1 MNTSSKE
8 VHISNGK
15 SALHYWREIWQS
27 RELFWIL
34 AKRDVIVRYKQSVLG
49 VAWSI
54 IRPLLTALVMVF
66 AFGKIAK
73 LDQDT
78 SIAYMLVVMPGVI
91 VWLFFSQSLAQI
103 SNSIVGSTNLVS
115 KVYFPRLIVPLSSL
129 MLGLLDALIA
139 FGLFVLLC
147 AWYQFIP
154 DWKIIFA
161 PIFMLLAYLGAF
173 GFGLIAAVLN
183 VKYRDIGQLI
193 PFLIQFGYF
202 ASPIAYPSELVQ
214 EKLAQVNHGDWLYL
228 LYTINPVAG
237 SIDGL
242 RWSLLGEFSVFN
254 MQSFISLVI
263 FDIVTIFIAIRMFRK
278 NENSFVDYI

>member
-1 MNTSSKE
+1 MDSSSKE
-8 VHISNGK
+8 VLISNGK
-15 SALHYWREIWQS
+15 SALHYWREVWQS

-34 AKRDVIVRYKQSVLG
+34 AKRDILVRYKQTVLG

-73 LDQDT
+73 LDEDT

-103 SNSIVGSTNLVS
+103 SNSIVGNTNLVS

-129 MLGLLDALIA
+129 MIGLLDAIIA

-147 AWYQFIP
+147 FWYQYIP

-161 PIFMLLAYLGAF
+161 PVFMFLAYMGAF

-183 VKYRDIGQLI
+183 VKYRDVGQII
-193 PFLIQFGYF
+193 PFMIQFGYF
-202 ASPIAYPSELVQ
+202 VSPIAYTSELVQ
-214 EKLAQVNHGDWLYL
+214 TNLNQTSYGDWFYL

-242 RWSLLGEFSVFN
+242 RWSLLGDFSAFN
-254 MQSFISLVI
+254 FQSFISLVI
-263 FDIVTIFIAIRMFRK
+263 FDIVTLVISIRMFRK

>member
-1 MNTSSKE
+1 MDSSSKE
-8 VHISNGK
+8 VYISNGK
-15 SALHYWREIWQS
+15 TTLDYWSEIWQS

-34 AKRDVIVRYKQSVLG
+34 AKRDILVRYKQTVLG

-73 LDQDT
+73 LDEET
-78 SIAYMLVVMPGVI
+78 SIDYMLVVMPGVI
-91 VWLFFSQSLAQI
+91 VWLFFSQSLSLV
-103 SNSIVGSTNLVS
+103 SNSIVGNTNLIS

-129 MLGLLDALIA
+129 MIGLLDALIA

-147 AWYQFIP
+147 FWYQYVP
-154 DWKIIFA
+154 DLKLIFA
-161 PIFMLLAYLGAF
+161 PIFMLLAYFGAF

-183 VKYRDIGQLI
+183 VKYRDVGQII
-193 PFLIQFGYF
+193 PFIVQFGYF
-202 ASPIAYPSELVQ
+202 ASPIAYTSNLVQ
-214 EKLAQVNHGDWLYL
+214 ASLNETSNGGLFYI

-242 RWSLLGEFSVFN
+242 RWSLLGDFAAFN
-254 MQSFISLVI
+254 FQSFASLII
-263 FDIVTIFIAIRMFRK
+263 FDIITLVIAIRMFRK
-278 NENSFVDYI
+278 HENSFVDYI

>member
-1 MNTSSKE
+1 MNASSKE

-15 SALHYWREIWQS
+15 SALNYWREIWQS

-34 AKRDVIVRYKQSVLG
+34 AKRDIIVRYKQSVLG

-91 VWLFFSQSLAQI
+91 IWLFFSQSLAQI

-139 FGLFVLLC
+139 FGLFILLC
-147 AWYQFIP
+147 VWYQFIP
-154 DWKIIFA
+154 DWKVIFA
-161 PIFMLLAYLGAF
+161 PVFMLLAYFGAF

-214 EKLAQVNHGDWLYL
+214 ENLAQVNHGDWLYL

-242 RWSLLGEFSVFN
+242 RWSLLGDFAAFN
-254 MQSFISLVI
+254 MQSFVSLLL
-263 FDIVTIFIAIRMFRK
+263 FDIITIVIAIRMFRK